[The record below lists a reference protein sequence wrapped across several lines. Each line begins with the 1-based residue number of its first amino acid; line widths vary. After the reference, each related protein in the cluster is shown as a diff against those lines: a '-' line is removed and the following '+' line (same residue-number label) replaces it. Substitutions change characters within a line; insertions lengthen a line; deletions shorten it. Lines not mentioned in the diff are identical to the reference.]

1 MSLFKVTKNNSEFI
15 SSSANET
22 QSSNL
27 DEENIMNPQSKYLP
41 IELSENKVNLIGQSN
56 KGESPPK
63 TYSRKEINVFYSKIK
78 YIRKKYNIKKSRK
91 NHIDSL
97 VKKAK
102 SKFLKAIYECLK
114 YCLHSCSLYR
124 LPQKFI
130 INTRIEYNKK
140 VLNKTVEEIYSEFK
154 LLPTYETLVDENKVY
169 QNKQDLLYCLMK
181 SKLKDIYKYYI
192 SSDLYIM
199 DKKSIESKSG
209 EAVVKLYDFVAT
221 NICEYFLLNKG
232 NDKRLNRWKSSRNL
246 KKIFTKKKRF
256 EIHKATSNDVNNNNS
271 NDIDTNLNN
280 KKPSYIKFNILK
292 FDNNTNLTNVKNNIE
307 FSNDK
312 ENS

>member
-1 MSLFKVTKNNSEFI
+1 MSLFKVTKNSTDFN

-22 QSSNL
+22 LSSNIE
-27 DEENIMNPQSKYLP
+27 EENILYNQPNQMSIETNEKRLNLMVPNKNEKYQQ
-41 IELSENKVNLIGQSN
+41 KSN
-56 KGESPPK
+56 
-63 TYSRKEINVFYSKIK
+63 SRKEINNFYSRIK

-114 YCLHSCSLYR
+114 YCLHSCNLYR

-140 VLNKTVEEIYSEFK
+140 ILNKTVEEIYSEFK
-154 LLPTYETLVDENKVY
+154 LLPTYETLVSKNKVY
-169 QNKQDLLYCLMK
+169 QNKQDLLYSLMK
-181 SKLKDIYKYYI
+181 TKLKDIYKYYI
-192 SSDLYIM
+192 SSKLYVM
-199 DKKSIESKSG
+199 DKKRIESKSG

-232 NDKRLNRWKSSRNL
+232 NDKRLNRWKGPKNL
-246 KKIFTKKKRF
+246 RKVFIKKRRF
-256 EIHKATSNDVNNNNS
+256 EIHKSVEKDVNNNN
-271 NDIDTNLNN
+271 NIDANNSN
-280 KKPSYIKFNILK
+280 KKNTYIKFNILK
-292 FDNNTNLTNVKNNIE
+292 FDTNIDLPKDKKNIE
-307 FSNDK
+307 FSNNI

>member
-1 MSLFKVTKNNSEFI
+1 MSLFKVTKNITDFN

-22 QSSNL
+22 LSSNIE
-27 DEENIMNPQSKYLP
+27 EENILYNQPNQMSIETNEKRLNLMVPNKNEKYQQ
-41 IELSENKVNLIGQSN
+41 KSN
-56 KGESPPK
+56 
-63 TYSRKEINVFYSKIK
+63 SRKEINVFYSRIK

-130 INTRIEYNKK
+130 INTRIEYNKR

-192 SSDLYIM
+192 SSDLYKL
-199 DKKSIESKSG
+199 DKKRIESKSG
-209 EAVVKLYDFVAT
+209 E
-221 NICEYFLLNKG
+221 
-232 NDKRLNRWKSSRNL
+232 
-246 KKIFTKKKRF
+246 
-256 EIHKATSNDVNNNNS
+256 
-271 NDIDTNLNN
+271 
-280 KKPSYIKFNILK
+280 
-292 FDNNTNLTNVKNNIE
+292 
-307 FSNDK
+307 
-312 ENS
+312 